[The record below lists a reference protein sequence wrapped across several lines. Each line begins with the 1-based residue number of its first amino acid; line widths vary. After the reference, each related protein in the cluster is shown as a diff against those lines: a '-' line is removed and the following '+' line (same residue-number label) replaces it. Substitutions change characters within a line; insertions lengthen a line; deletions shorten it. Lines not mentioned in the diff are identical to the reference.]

1 MRYVTIKQDICVEDY
16 SHIDYK
22 TDNDTS
28 IKISANIFFNAYASI
43 YLTIHKGLAA
53 SFEIGCHCIS
63 MQDIFS
69 TLKKV
74 EDMAR
79 NYSEEAKEILS
90 DLLPKEGSEAKEI
103 LSDLIPP
110 ES

>member
-1 MRYVTIKQDICVEDY
+1 
-16 SHIDYK
+16 
-22 TDNDTS
+22 
-28 IKISANIFFNAYASI
+28 
-43 YLTIHKGLAA
+43 
-53 SFEIGCHCIS
+53 
-63 MQDIFS
+63 MQDVFS

-74 EDMAR
+74 EDIAR

-90 DLLPKEGSEAKEI
+90 DLLPEEGSEAKEI

>member
-1 MRYVTIKQDICVEDY
+1 MRYVTIKQGIYVGDY
-16 SHIDYK
+16 IHIDYK

-43 YLTIHKGLAA
+43 YLIIHKGLAA

-74 EDMAR
+74 EDIAR

>member
-1 MRYVTIKQDICVEDY
+1 MRSTTIIQDMCGDY
-16 SHIDYK
+16 LHIDYK
-22 TDNDTS
+22 TDSNYE

-43 YLTIHKGLAA
+43 YLIIQKGLAA
-53 SFEIGCHCIS
+53 HFEIGCHCIS
-63 MQDIFS
+63 MQEVFS

-74 EDMAR
+74 EDIAR

-90 DLLPKEGSEAKEI
+90 DLLP
-103 LSDLIPP
+103 P

>member
-1 MRYVTIKQDICVEDY
+1 MRYVTIKQDICGGDY
-16 SHIDYK
+16 IHIDYK

-28 IKISANIFFNAYASI
+28 IKISANIYLNAYPSI
-43 YLTIHKGLAA
+43 HLSIQKEICTE
-53 SFEIGCHCIS
+53 FEVNYHCIP
-63 MQDIFS
+63 MPNLFP
-69 TLKKV
+69 TLRKV

>member
-16 SHIDYK
+16 IHIDYK

-43 YLTIHKGLAA
+43 YLIIHKGLAA

-110 ES
+110 EY

>member
-16 SHIDYK
+16 IHIDYK

-43 YLTIHKGLAA
+43 YLIIHKGLAA

-74 EDMAR
+74 EDIAR
-79 NYSEEAKEILS
+79 NYSEEAKEILN
-90 DLLPKEGSEAKEI
+90 
-103 LSDLIPP
+103 DLILP
-110 ES
+110 EEEES

>member
-16 SHIDYK
+16 IHIDYK
-22 TDNDTS
+22 TDSNHE

-79 NYSEEAKEILS
+79 NYSEEAKEILN
-90 DLLPKEGSEAKEI
+90 
-103 LSDLIPP
+103 DLILP
-110 ES
+110 EEEES